1 VAKRGRPIGT
11 GGSTHWSR
19 NPANVAARYASVL
32 IELWLADAPV
42 VQVRPLLRPLS
53 EHPEHRTTIEECWKR
68 RGTERRYI
76 VPKAIKRSLCQ
87 LAIAYVTELQRQS
100 QDAKD
105 KIETSLQRSVSAAE
119 AELRDRGW
127 TDREIGTW
135 FNKLSERARK
145 RGKKDFRRP
154 NVDKV
159 FEIVTRHAPAGTLRR
174 KAGSQVDDRELAYR
188 QYGED
193 IRNAWRDG

>member
-42 VQVRPLLRPLS
+42 VQVRALLRPLS
-53 EHPEHRTTIEECWKR
+53 EDPEHRTTIEECWKR

-76 VPKAIKRSLCQ
+76 VPKAIKRDLCQ
-87 LAIAYVTELQRQS
+87 LAIAYVMELHRQS

-105 KIETSLQRSVSAAE
+105 QIEGSLQRSVSAAE

-127 TDREIGTW
+127 TDREIGAR

-145 RGKKDFRRP
+145 RGKKDFRTP
-154 NVDKV
+154 DVDKV

-174 KAGSQVDDRELAYR
+174 KAGGQVDDRELAYR
-188 QYGED
+188 QYDED
-193 IRNAWRDG
+193 LRKAWREG